1 MNDRGPM
8 KQAVTLAEICD
19 VWGLADSSARRYV
32 KTFKAFFPVA
42 SEGFPVRYRGEAVE
56 IMGMIVAAMKER
68 HSRAEIEA
76 ALAHAGHSRDVGKS
90 SPPVFTTSPLP
101 EIINESVVK
110 MMVKS
115 VAESFAAGQLEALEV
130 NRRILATLE
139 KQTAAIERQNE
150 LLEQLTRAEVA
161 LPRGTPSISLQE
173 APGGPEGT
181 ESTEPGSAAPKN
193 ASEGDSRPSWWKR
206 LWKLKV

>member
-32 KTFKAFFPVA
+32 KRFKAFFPVA

-68 HSRAEIEA
+68 HSWAEIEA

-110 MMVKS
+110 MMVTS
-115 VAESFAAGQLEALEV
+115 VAESLAAGQREALEV
-130 NRRILATLE
+130 NRQVLAALN
-139 KQTAAIERQNE
+139 RQNE
-150 LLEQLTRAEVA
+150 LLENLVRAGVA
-161 LPRGTPSISLQE
+161 LPRESPLNSLQK
-173 APGGPEGT
+173 APERPEG
-181 ESTEPGSAAPKN
+181 EGNVEPEGVGLEN
-193 ASEGDSRPSWWKR
+193 ASEGRFRPSWWQR
-206 LWKLKV
+206 LWKRNR